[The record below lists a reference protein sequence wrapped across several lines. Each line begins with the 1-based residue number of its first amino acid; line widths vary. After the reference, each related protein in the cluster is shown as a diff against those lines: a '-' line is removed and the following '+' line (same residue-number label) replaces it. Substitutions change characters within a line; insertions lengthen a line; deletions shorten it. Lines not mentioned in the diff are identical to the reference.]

1 MVVVVGGGASGLLVS
16 ILISRCNTEVILL
29 EKNSRVG
36 KKILVS
42 GNGKCN
48 IGNISPQPKNY
59 YSSNPNFINKA
70 LENYG
75 AKEIIDIFKT
85 IGIEIIEGSDG
96 KLFPLSLQAS
106 SVVDIL
112 EYEAKRLGV
121 EIICDCEVNNISKKD
136 NIFTIKSTIKDI
148 LAETVILTSGSQAYP
163 KLGGSSRGLDIA
175 TSLGHNI
182 VTPLPSLVQLSSDE
196 TWVKEVSGVK
206 INSTVSLYANNQYIT
221 QKSGDVLF
229 TKYGVSGLAI
239 LDISR
244 SVSLEL
250 ANYSY
255 CELSIDLMPQYTK
268 EELIKL
274 ILSYSNI
281 DRDIDI
287 FLNGF
292 INKKLIKVVLSQS
305 KSKVKNSKN
314 LNRKEIAKIVY
325 SIKNLKLSISDTKGF
340 ENAEVSIGG
349 VDTKDVNPITMESK
363 IVKNLYLAG
372 EILDIDGD
380 RGGFNFHFA
389 WVSAIRASVGLSL

>member
-1 MVVVVGGGASGLLVS
+1 MVVVVGGGASGLLAS
-16 ILISRCNTEVILL
+16 ILISRGGKEVLLL

-48 IGNISPQPKNY
+48 IGNISPKPKNY
-59 YSSNPNFINKA
+59 YSSNPNFIDKA

-85 IGIEIIEGSDG
+85 IGIEIIEGSNG

-121 EIICDCEVNNISKKD
+121 EIICDCEVSDISKKD

-244 SVSLEL
+244 DISIEL
-250 ANYSY
+250 SNHSY
-255 CELSIDLMPQYTK
+255 CHIEVDLMPKFSK
-268 EELIKL
+268 ERLAKL
-274 ILSYSNI
+274 LLSTI
-281 DRDIDI
+281 DKDREIEI
-287 FLNGF
+287 WLMGF
-292 INKKLIKVVLSQS
+292 INKKLAKVILRES
-305 KSKVKNSKN
+305 KCRAKYTSE
-314 LNRKEIAKIVY
+314 LNRKEISKIVY
-325 SIKNLKLSISDTKGF
+325 NIKNLHIPISDTRGF
-340 ENAEVSIGG
+340 NGAEVAIGG
-349 VDTKDVNPITMESK
+349 VDTVDINPKTMESK
-363 IVKNLYLAG
+363 IVKDLYFTG
-372 EILDIDGD
+372 EILDVDGD
-380 RGGFNFHFA
+380 RGGYNFYFA
-389 WVSAIRASVGLSL
+389 WLGAIKLLNKF